1 MVTNLDRDMRLAQ
14 TILLSLGLVAGAPAA
29 AQDFQLP
36 RDPEAARFVTSTF
49 IATFYHE
56 YGHALVHVL
65 DLPVLGREEDA
76 VDSLSNLLLHHLHDS
91 DSADDIIWDNAL
103 SWSLMD
109 AYEER
114 EQLDWDFA
122 GPHSLTPQRFEQFLC
137 ELVGAD
143 PEGRQDLAE
152 AAEYD
157 ADRIAECADQFVE
170 IDYSW
175 SKVLEG
181 AEPTPRSRGLRL
193 VDTDPESDLAQILL
207 AEIAI
212 LNDVIG
218 VPVWIDVAVEEC
230 GEFNAFY
237 IPDETRI
244 VMCQEWA
251 AGMLDLWDARDSL
264 LE

>member
-1 MVTNLDRDMRLAQ
+1 MRLPGLLALVVTLGSAQ
-14 TILLSLGLVAGAPAA
+14 PGA
-29 AQDFQLP
+29 AQQFVLP
-36 RDPEAARFVTSTF
+36 DDPEAARFVASTF
-49 IATFYHE
+49 ISTLYHE
-56 YGHALVHVL
+56 NGHALVHVL

-76 VDSLSNLLLHHLHDS
+76 VDSLSNLLLHRLHDH
-91 DSADDIIWDNAL
+91 DVANDIIWDNAL

-109 AYEER
+109 AYEAAE
-114 EQLDWDFA
+114 EMEWDFA

-137 ELVGAD
+137 ELIGAD

-157 ADRIAECADQFVE
+157 DARVAECADQFVE

-181 AEPTPRSRGLRL
+181 TEPTASSRGLRL

-207 AEIAI
+207 PEIEV
-212 LNDVIG
+212 LNQSIG
-218 VPVWIDVAVEEC
+218 LPTWVDVAVEEC

-237 IPDETRI
+237 VPDETRI
-244 VMCQEWA
+244 VMCVEWA
-251 AGMLDLWDARDSL
+251 SGMLELWDAQETL